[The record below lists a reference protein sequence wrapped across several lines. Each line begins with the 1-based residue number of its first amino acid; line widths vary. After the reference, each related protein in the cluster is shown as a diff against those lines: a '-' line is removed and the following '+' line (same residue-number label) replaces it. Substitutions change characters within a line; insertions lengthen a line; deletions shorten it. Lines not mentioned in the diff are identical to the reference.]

1 MDINK
6 LHQAL
11 DELMISQEEKN
22 HRSYQQQPMKRPM
35 NNFNPENYYPNPNNI
50 SNKNV
55 TYYAKTVNPNTL
67 SSDEYYNDE
76 YYNDGYSNNNSYS
89 NSNINTPSANND
101 YYYNKGSSYNSSNS
115 SLGSRDKNMRNFEQL
130 KIKTHSRTQSSSSD
144 QVHFNRERRPSQD
157 TMGSSLFSPVSSAV
171 SQSSMNEPMT
181 ASIKS
186 DISAVTLQTLSFD
199 LASGFLNRITS
210 SAGFIKNSKR
220 YYFVLD
226 TNGLYYFK
234 TNDPFARAK
243 GFIKFDSKTK
253 IKDIKENSSAKDK
266 NSKIIELE
274 VYKDNKSHQVVL
286 QAEDPEDRDMWHR
299 ALKKTI
305 VRQKYVNEAL
315 PPLPQAPSSASQPV
329 PITPSGG
336 RSRSQSQSSSRHM
349 SQHSPSQSYS
359 SNQSYTSNQ
368 SYSSNQSYTQQLRL
382 SQQKMANNFEGNSSA
397 PLSKKS
403 SLQNIS
409 DINLAVPNMYAL
421 QNRRRPSLD
430 VQMFH
435 HERTSSLSSL
445 NETNRQRYSYG
456 SNFSNQSHG
465 SNHYN

>member
-11 DELMISQEEKN
+11 DELMISQEEKSN
-22 HRSYQQQPMKRPM
+22 RGYQQPPMKRPM

-55 TYYAKTVNPNTL
+55 TYYATTVNPNTL

-76 YYNDGYSNNNSYS
+76 YYNNGYSNSNSYS
-89 NSNINTPSANND
+89 NSNINTPNHD
-101 YYYNKGSSYNSSNS
+101 YYYNKGSSHNSSNS
-115 SLGSRDKNMRNFEQL
+115 SLGSRDKNSRNIEQL

-144 QVHFNRERRPSQD
+144 QFHYNRERRPSQD
-157 TMGSSLFSPVSSAV
+157 TMGSSLFSPVSSAL
-171 SQSSMNEPMT
+171 SQSSASINEPMT

-186 DISAVTLQTLSFD
+186 DISAVTLQSLSFD
-199 LASGFLNRITS
+199 IASGFLNRITS
-210 SAGFIKNSKR
+210 SAGFIKNTKR

-226 TNGLYYFK
+226 TDGLYYFK
-234 TNDPFARAK
+234 TNEPFARAK

-266 NSKIIELE
+266 SSKIIELE

-315 PPLPQAPSSASQPV
+315 PPLPQTPASGSQPV
-329 PITPSGG
+329 PITPTGG
-336 RSRSQSQSSSRHM
+336 RSRSQSQSSSRQL
-349 SQHSPSQSYS
+349 SQNSPS
-359 SNQSYTSNQ
+359 
-368 SYSSNQSYTQQLRL
+368 QSYTQQLRI
-382 SQQKMANNFEGNSSA
+382 SQQKLANNYEGISSV

-409 DINLAVPNMYAL
+409 DINLAAPNMYTL

-465 SNHYN
+465 SNHFN